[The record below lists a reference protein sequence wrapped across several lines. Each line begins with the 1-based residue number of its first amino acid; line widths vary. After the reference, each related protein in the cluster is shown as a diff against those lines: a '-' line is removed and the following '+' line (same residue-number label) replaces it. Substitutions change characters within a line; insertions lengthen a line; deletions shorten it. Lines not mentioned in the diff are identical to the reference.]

1 MADNL
6 STGLYSSMSCWSTIR
21 NTSSLDMRDIGN
33 EAFNWNQPFLPVEH
47 FGGIQ
52 TGFGNSLPGL
62 FESVDP
68 LKDMNDSWAN
78 KFGSSEVSR
87 VSSTSK
93 QQLNFSNNTPFWN
106 PSAISAPVNLPEPI
120 FGNESSSSDLIT
132 VKSSERKRPTVS
144 DQPASKKPRIPTP
157 SPLPTFKV
165 RKEKLGDRITALQQ
179 LVSPF
184 GKTDTASVLQ
194 EAIDY
199 IKFLHGQAL
208 STPYLKNGIQQ
219 QKDSEKDEGLQDLR
233 SLGLCLVPISSTF
246 AVASESP
253 MDFWAPSFFGSY

>member
-179 LVSPF
+179 L
-184 GKTDTASVLQ
+184 
-194 EAIDY
+194 
-199 IKFLHGQAL
+199 AL